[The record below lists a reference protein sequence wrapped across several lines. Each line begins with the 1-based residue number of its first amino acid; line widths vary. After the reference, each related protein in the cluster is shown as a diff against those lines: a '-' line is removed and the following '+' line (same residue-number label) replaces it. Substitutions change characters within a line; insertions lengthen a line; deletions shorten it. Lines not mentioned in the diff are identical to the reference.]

1 MVSLGP
7 RLKRSTHG
15 LQTRGGI
22 GRPPARWRH
31 DLRQVDL
38 PGHGTLSY
46 EQLRVRF
53 MPGDAV
59 RKRQWY
65 FNDANDQP
73 SKGILGMVA
82 NDEVH
87 ISVDGGRWLSLY
99 QGPESR
105 GVVAELAG
113 KGVEE
118 YLNDGQELL

>member
-7 RLKRSTHG
+7 RLKRSPHG
-15 LQTRGGI
+15 LQTRGGP
-22 GRPPARWRH
+22 GRAPARWHHAPRE
-31 DLRQVDL
+31 VDL
-38 PGHGTLSY
+38 PGHGTLPY
-46 EQLRVRF
+46 DRLRVRF
-53 MPGDAV
+53 MPGGSV

-73 SKGILGMVA
+73 SIGVRGFVT

-87 ISVDGGRWLSLY
+87 LSVDGGRWLSLY

-105 GVVAELAG
+105 GVVEELVSQG
-113 KGVEE
+113 IEE